1 MVAKSVPVEQ
11 IYFYQELG
19 KQIRKYR
26 IQQGLCQKDV
36 ALHLGVTHQQ
46 YQKYEVGENRM
57 GVWVLYKISQLLGIS
72 FAEIIFPKNPE
83 NILHIV
89 SNNDVQ
95 QYIDFLSEYIANMRR
110 ELLG

>member
-1 MVAKSVPVEQ
+1 MAIKSVPAEQ
-11 IYFYQELG
+11 ICFYQELG

-26 IQQGLCQKDV
+26 TQQGLSQKDI
-36 ALHLGVTHQQ
+36 ALHLGVTYQQ

-57 GVWVLYKISQLLGIS
+57 GVWILYKISQLLGVS
-72 FAEIIFPKNPE
+72 FAEIVFPKNPE

-95 QYIDFLSEYIANMRR
+95 QHIDFLSEYIANMKY